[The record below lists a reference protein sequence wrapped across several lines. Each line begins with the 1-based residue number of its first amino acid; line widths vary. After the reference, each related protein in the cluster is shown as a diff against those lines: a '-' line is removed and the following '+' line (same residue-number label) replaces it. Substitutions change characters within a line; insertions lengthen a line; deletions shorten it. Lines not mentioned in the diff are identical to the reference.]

1 MQEYQ
6 KEFIRFCLDAGALK
20 FGEFIL
26 KSGRQSPYFFN
37 AGMFKDGNSFLQLAK
52 FYAMAITENFK
63 DSEFDLL
70 FGPAYK
76 GITLATVASMGL
88 AQMGKRVP
96 VCFNRKEKK
105 DHGEGG
111 VMIGEPL
118 KGKRALLID
127 DVITAGTTIREA
139 VEITNAEHGSL
150 AGIVIAL
157 NRQEIGLNS
166 KLSAIQEVENTYHL
180 KVISIITMEHLI
192 EYVHNND
199 KLSSHLEALNNY
211 RKIYGVV

>member
-1 MQEYQ
+1 MQVYQ
-6 KEFIRFCLDAGALK
+6 REFIEFCLAQGALK
-20 FGEFIL
+20 FGEFKL
-26 KSGRQSPYFFN
+26 KSGRISPYFFN
-37 AGMFKDGNSFLQLAK
+37 AGMFKDGQAFLQLAK
-52 FYAMAITENFK
+52 FYAAAIQKNFAAS
-63 DSEFDLL
+63 DYDLL

-88 AQMGKRVP
+88 AEAGINIP

-111 VMIGEPL
+111 MMIGEPL

-139 VEITNAEHGSL
+139 VEIAQREQGTL

-157 NRQEIGLNS
+157 NRQEVGLNS
-166 KLSAIQEVENTYHL
+166 KLSAIQEVEQQFKL
-180 KVISIITMEHLI
+180 KVATIITLTDLI
-192 EYVHNND
+192 EYL
-199 KLSSHLEALNNY
+199 KLEVNEHLPMMLAY
-211 RKIYGVV
+211 QKHYGV